1 MKESKRSKEN
11 LRLLHSQVTE
21 METEELLFQERIETF
36 WKTFEKMSSSEK
48 REEVKRLLATFHKC
62 KKGIQILISQFKKL
76 SQKDREV
83 QRKLRVI
90 GERMRGN

>member
-1 MKESKRSKEN
+1 MNENKRIKER
-11 LRLLHSQVTE
+11 LRLLNPQVIE

-48 REEVKRLLATFHKC
+48 KTEVKRLLMTFHRY
-62 KKGIQILISQFKKL
+62 KKRIEVMIFQWKDLFE
-76 SQKDREV
+76 KDREV

-90 GERMRGN
+90 GERMRG

>member
-1 MKESKRSKEN
+1 MNESKHSKEK
-11 LRLLHSQVTE
+11 LRLLHPQVTE
-21 METEELLFQERIETF
+21 MEMEELLFQERIETF

-48 REEVKRLLATFHKC
+48 RKEVRRLLATFHRY
-62 KKGIQILISQFKKL
+62 KKRIEVMIFQWKDL

-90 GERMRGN
+90 GERMRG

>member
-1 MKESKRSKEN
+1 MNESKHSKER
-11 LRLLHSQVTE
+11 LRLLNPQVTE

-48 REEVKRLLATFHKC
+48 KDEVRRLLATFHRC
-62 KKGIQILISQFKKL
+62 KKRIQTMILEWKKL

-90 GERMRGN
+90 GERMRG